1 MQPELGPDDV
11 ADITKRL
18 DRMDARSPT
27 GAWTRKT
34 LRLIADHP
42 AVVSTELAKHMGM
55 ERFAFKA
62 EVRKLKRLGLTHS
75 LEVGYRL
82 SPRGAAFLENSTR

>member
-1 MQPELGPDDV
+1 MTPEEL
-11 ADITKRL
+11 AHLERKL
-18 DRMDARSPT
+18 DRMDERSGHGP
-27 GAWTRKT
+27 WTRKT

-42 AVVSTELAKHMGM
+42 AVVSTELAKDMGM

-62 EVRKLKRLGLTHS
+62 EVRKLKRLGLTES

-82 SPRGAAFLENSTR
+82 SALGREYLKRAKG